1 FSLNSSQ
8 DVNKLILRLPV
19 LQGLLD
25 GKSEVTIPAL
35 RLGAVNQLRFD
46 FQYMNPMPGGSIDN
60 CITFQPVQNHV
71 VIGDDSTIDFS
82 KYYHFIALPD
92 LRVFANAGFPY
103 SRMADLS
110 DTLVVVPK
118 APTQGQVATLLQALG
133 GIGSQT
139 GLAAINLQ
147 MTDDGNQIKN
157 KDADLLLIGAI
168 PSSLKDDTKINLLVE
183 ATKSWV
189 KMPMRHY
196 DLASIYPDDEARTP
210 NTRTDI
216 TSSGPMAAVIGFQSP
231 YNDQRSVVALLAD
244 SPRGNE
250 LLTNALNDSGKR
262 AAMFGSVAVIRES
275 GVNSLRVGD
284 IYYVG
289 HLPWFERIWFAL
301 SNHPILLAIFAAIS
315 IVLLA
320 WVLWRMLR
328 IISRRRLS
336 LDDE

>member
-1 FSLNSSQ
+1 MRTDRSVTFAELKTYEQQLQSSGLVPDAITVALNLPPDLYLLRANGIDMDLKYRYTMPPVKDSSRMDISLNDQFLQSFSLNSSR

-103 SRMADLS
+103 SRMADLA
-110 DTLVVVPK
+110 DTPVVVPK
-118 APTQGQVATLLQALG
+118 APTQAVATLLQALG

-139 GLAAINLQ
+139 GPAAINLQ

-168 PSSLKDDTKINLLVE
+168 PRLSRTIP
-183 ATKSWV
+183 KSTCW
-189 KMPMRHY
+189 
-196 DLASIYPDDEARTP
+196 
-210 NTRTDI
+210 
-216 TSSGPMAAVIGFQSP
+216 
-231 YNDQRSVVALLAD
+231 
-244 SPRGNE
+244 
-250 LLTNALNDSGKR
+250 
-262 AAMFGSVAVIRES
+262 
-275 GVNSLRVGD
+275 
-284 IYYVG
+284 
-289 HLPWFERIWFAL
+289 
-301 SNHPILLAIFAAIS
+301 
-315 IVLLA
+315 
-320 WVLWRMLR
+320 
-328 IISRRRLS
+328 SRRPKAG
-336 LDDE
+336 

>member
-1 FSLNSSQ
+1 
-8 DVNKLILRLPV
+8 
-19 LQGLLD
+19 
-25 GKSEVTIPAL
+25 
-35 RLGAVNQLRFD
+35 
-46 FQYMNPMPGGSIDN
+46 MNPMPGGSIDN

-92 LRVFANAGFPY
+92 LRVFANAGFPLQPY
-103 SRMADLS
+103 VR
-110 DTLVVVPK
+110 TFPTRWWCVPK

-231 YNDQRSVVALLAD
+231 YNDQRSVVAPAGRQ
-244 SPRGNE
+244 PAR
-250 LLTNALNDSGKR
+250 K
-262 AAMFGSVAVIRES
+262 
-275 GVNSLRVGD
+275 
-284 IYYVG
+284 
-289 HLPWFERIWFAL
+289 
-301 SNHPILLAIFAAIS
+301 
-315 IVLLA
+315 
-320 WVLWRMLR
+320 
-328 IISRRRLS
+328 
-336 LDDE
+336 

>member
-1 FSLNSSQ
+1 M
-8 DVNKLILRLPV
+8 NKLILRLPV

-92 LRVFANAGFPY
+92 LRVFANAGFLTAVW
-103 SRMADLS
+103 R
-110 DTLVVVPK
+110 TF
-118 APTQGQVATLLQALG
+118 PTRWWWCRRRRPRARWRRCCRRW

-168 PSSLKDDTKINLLVE
+168 
-183 ATKSWV
+183 
-189 KMPMRHY
+189 
-196 DLASIYPDDEARTP
+196 
-210 NTRTDI
+210 
-216 TSSGPMAAVIGFQSP
+216 
-231 YNDQRSVVALLAD
+231 
-244 SPRGNE
+244 
-250 LLTNALNDSGKR
+250 
-262 AAMFGSVAVIRES
+262 
-275 GVNSLRVGD
+275 
-284 IYYVG
+284 
-289 HLPWFERIWFAL
+289 
-301 SNHPILLAIFAAIS
+301 
-315 IVLLA
+315 
-320 WVLWRMLR
+320 
-328 IISRRRLS
+328 RRRSGRHQNQPAGRGDQKLGENADAP
-336 LDDE
+336 L